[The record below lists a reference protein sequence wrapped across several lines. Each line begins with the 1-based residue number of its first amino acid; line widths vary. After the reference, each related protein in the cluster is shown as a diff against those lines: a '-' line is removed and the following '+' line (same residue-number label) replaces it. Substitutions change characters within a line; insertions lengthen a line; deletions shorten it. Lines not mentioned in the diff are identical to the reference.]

1 MKKLKALVLFVA
13 FASILAGGFAL
24 TSSSKVEA
32 AKCCWV
38 MVCGPVGCWEV
49 CKTCPKLP

>member
-1 MKKLKALVLFVA
+1 MNKIKALVLL
-13 FASILAGGFAL
+13 FAVTTILAGAFTV
-24 TSSSKVEA
+24 TSSKKVEA

-49 CKTCPKLP
+49 CKTCPRLP